1 VRLLFGGDTMLG
13 RGVSAAVSTAPDAAF
28 AELRP
33 AIAAVDL
40 AVANLESPL
49 TRRPHAVSNPNVL
62 EADPSAA
69 RILSYAG
76 FDAMVVANNH
86 AGDAGPRTVRD
97 TVRALR
103 GVGIISV
110 GTATPAGAP
119 RIVYMTARDI
129 RIAFLA
135 FDATRDGR
143 GAVPPAPGVAGWRPS
158 AARLAVRK
166 AARSAAVVTV
176 ALHGGLAF
184 GLEPDPHLARLARSL
199 ARWGADVVWCSGP
212 HSIQPVGTI
221 DPDDDG
227 RPTVVA
233 TSLGN
238 LLFDG
243 GPSGPPR
250 GAVLEVWAGADGV
263 QAYRSGLTTYGAGR
277 VAFLRWL
284 PLRRHG

>member
-1 VRLLFGGDTMLG
+1 VHLLFGGDTMLG
-13 RGVSAAVSTAPDAAF
+13 RGVAARILDAPGTVF

-33 AIAAVDL
+33 VVRAADV

-49 TRRPHAVSNPNVL
+49 TRRPHAVTDPNVL
-62 EADPSAA
+62 EADPAAA
-69 RILSYAG
+69 RILAGAG

-97 TVRALR
+97 TTRALSR
-103 GVGIISV
+103 AGIRSV

-119 RIVYMTARDI
+119 RIVYETVRGI

-135 FDATRDGR
+135 FDASEDGE
-143 GAVPPAPGVAGWRPS
+143 GAIPPARGVTGWRPD
-158 AARLAVRK
+158 
-166 AARSAAVVTV
+166 AARSAVRRAARSAEVVTV
-176 ALHGGLAF
+176 SLHGGLAF
-184 GLEPDPHLARLARSL
+184 GLDPDPRLARLARSL

-212 HSIQPVGTI
+212 HALQAIGTI
-221 DPDDDG
+221 NPDRDG

-243 GPSGPPR
+243 GPAGPPR
-250 GAVLEVWAGADGV
+250 GAVLEVWVGADGV
-263 QAYRSGLTTYGAGR
+263 EAYRAGLTTYGSGR
-277 VAFLRWL
+277 VGFLRWL
-284 PLRRHG
+284 PVRHPG